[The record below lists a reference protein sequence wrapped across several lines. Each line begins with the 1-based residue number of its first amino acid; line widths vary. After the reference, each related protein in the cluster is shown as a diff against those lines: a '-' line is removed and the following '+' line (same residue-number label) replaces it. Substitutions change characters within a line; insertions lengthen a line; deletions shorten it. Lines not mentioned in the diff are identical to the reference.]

1 MKYNQKKLHWVKDRN
16 FKMTSLVIW
25 NDNYLPF
32 SCVIFRKD
40 NQDTVE
46 VRMYTTV
53 EGMIYKEDFIIDERR
68 TNTEEEIVYR
78 LTNWAQKVINV
89 YTILDKD
96 EERLLHKNDA
106 VMACR
111 NEMFLVNIISLK
123 NNDIAEMNLRAP
135 DYGFYSMALNFDEYV
150 NEMETNDNSVLTINF
165 LVLADKHNK

>member
-25 NDNYLPF
+25 NDNYFPY

-123 NNDIAEMNLRAP
+123 NNDIAEMYLRAP